1 MDWIAKNHAVA
12 SSIMAAI
19 TLLNIVLAINFLSAN
34 GRALAAAFNSQ
45 TIFLLAG
52 IELVTV
58 LTAYVV
64 SKHRP
69 ITPQSMS
76 RAQSM

>member
-1 MDWIAKNHAVA
+1 MDWITKNHPVA
-12 SSIMAAI
+12 LSIMAAI

-34 GRALAAAFNSQ
+34 GRALAAVFNSQ

-52 IELVTV
+52 IELAAV

-69 ITPQSMS
+69 ITPPSIS
-76 RAQSM
+76 RAPSM